1 MDKIE
6 IFKNTE
12 FGSLRTVVIEY
23 EPWFVG
29 KDVAEILGY
38 SNTNKAIQV
47 HVDNEDKFLR
57 SARGSEMGK
66 LFSSLKE
73 MQEKLGRQD
82 NWFIN
87 ESGVYS
93 LVFSSKLP
101 TAKKFKR
108 WVTSEVLPAIC
119 KHGAYM
125 TEDTIKK
132 ALQEPDFIIKLATE
146 LKEEKEKR
154 KTAELDAAQKSQIIN
169 ELKPKADYTDR
180 ILQSKSLVTI
190 TQIAKDYGM
199 SGQKMNSLLH
209 ELKVIYKMGSQWL
222 LYSKYQAKGYTHS
235 ETVNIEHSNGRSDVV
250 MNTKWTQKGCLF
262 LYELLKAN
270 GVLPVIE
277 REDVA

>member
-12 FGSLRTVVIEY
+12 FGSLRTVVIEE

-29 KDVAEILGY
+29 KDVARALGY
-38 SNTNKAIQV
+38 TDVAHAV
-47 HVDNEDKFLR
+47 LDHVDDEDRINSKTHGQNVPEFGQ
-57 SARGSEMGK
+57 RGTW
-66 LFSSLKE
+66 LV
-73 MQEKLGRQD
+73 
-82 NWFIN
+82 N

-93 LVFSSKLP
+93 LVFGSKLP
-101 TAKKFKR
+101 SAKKFKR
-108 WVTSEVLPAIC
+108 WVTSEVLPAIR

-125 TEDTIKK
+125 TEDVLKK
-132 ALQEPDFIIKLATE
+132 ALQEPDFLIQLATE
-146 LKEEKEKR
+146 LKDEREKR
-154 KTAELDAAQKSQIIN
+154 RSAELDAAQKSQIIN

-180 ILQSKSLVTI
+180 ILQSKSLVGI

-199 SGQKMNSLLH
+199 SGKAMNKLLH
-209 ELKVIYKMGSQWL
+209 ELKVIYKMGNQWL

-235 ETVNIEHSNGRSDVV
+235 ETVDIEHADGRADVV
-250 MNTKWTQKGCLF
+250 MNTKWTQKGRLF

-277 REDVA
+277 RKEVA

>member
-1 MDKIE
+1 MDKVE
-6 IFKNTE
+6 IFKSAE
-12 FGSLRTVVIEY
+12 FGTVRTVTIGN

-47 HVDNEDKFLR
+47 HVDDEDKFIR
-57 SARGSEMGK
+57 SARGSEIGK

-82 NWFIN
+82 NWFIS

-108 WVTSEVLPAIC
+108 WVTSEVLPAIR

-146 LKEEKEKR
+146 LKEEKEAR
-154 KTAELDAAQKSQIIN
+154 KTAHCHLLSRLHRRAN
-169 ELKPKADYTDR
+169 MLKQ
-180 ILQSKSLVTI
+180 LC
-190 TQIAKDYGM
+190 
-199 SGQKMNSLLH
+199 N
-209 ELKVIYKMGSQWL
+209 
-222 LYSKYQAKGYTHS
+222 
-235 ETVNIEHSNGRSDVV
+235 
-250 MNTKWTQKGCLF
+250 
-262 LYELLKAN
+262 
-270 GVLPVIE
+270 
-277 REDVA
+277 